1 MKKNLET
8 RTDIELLVN
17 SFYDKIRQD
26 DSIGYIF
33 DEVAKVNWEKH
44 LPKMYSFWEMILF
57 NKEGYDGHPFR
68 PHLIINQQHPLNPH
82 HFATWLAL
90 FDATVDEHFEG
101 EKASEIKTRAKNV
114 ALSWAFKIHHLNKA
128 EL

>member
-8 RTDIELLVN
+8 RADIELLVN
-17 SFYDKIRQD
+17 SFYDKIRQN

-33 DEVAKVNWEKH
+33 EEIAQVNWEKH

-57 NKEGYDGHPFR
+57 NKESYDGHPFR
-68 PHLIINQQHPLNPH
+68 PHLIINQQHQLNPN

-114 ALSWAFKIHHLNKA
+114 ALSWAFKIHQLNKA